1 MSFEK
6 IIGNNK
12 IKNELIK
19 AFRTNSIAHSYIFS
33 GQYGIGKKQIAIEF
47 AKMILCLNKDNAP
60 CGECK
65 SCLELEND
73 NNPDFNIIKPDG
85 KIKIDQIRQM
95 LEKVYEKPIIS
106 DKKVYIID
114 DAETMTVEAQNC
126 LLKTLEEPPEYI
138 VIILITSNE
147 SNLINTIKSRCLK
160 LTFNPLEN
168 SEIKQYLEKYLDF
181 QNVSETMLEIFEG
194 SIGKALKVKEKQ
206 ELYNNIETTLNNFSC
221 ESVIELINNATEIY
235 KGKENINEILEYF
248 NIYFLKKAKEE
259 YNNASKYVKAIE
271 IVEDTKK
278 RLVYNSNYDMTI
290 DNLLI
295 NIWEELNSWKQ

>member
-206 ELYNNIETTLNNFSC
+206 ELYNNIETTLSNFSC
-221 ESVIELINNATEIY
+221 ESVIDLINNATEIY

-295 NIWEELNSWKQ
+295 NIWEELNS

>member
-19 AFRTNSIAHSYIFS
+19 AFSTNSIAHSYIFS

-168 SEIKQYLEKYLDF
+168 SEIKQYLEKNLDF
-181 QNVSETMLEIFEG
+181 QNVSETLLEIFEG

-206 ELYNNIETTLNNFSC
+206 ELYNNIETTLSNFSC
-221 ESVIELINNATEIY
+221 ESVIDLINNATEIY

-295 NIWEELNSWKQ
+295 NIWEELNS

>member
-73 NNPDFNIIKPDG
+73 NNPDFNIIKPDR

-168 SEIKQYLEKYLDF
+168 SEIKQYLEKNLDF

-206 ELYNNIETTLNNFSC
+206 ELYNNIETTLSNFSC
-221 ESVIELINNATEIY
+221 ESVIDLINNATEIY

-295 NIWEELNSWKQ
+295 NIWEELNS

>member
-19 AFRTNSIAHSYIFS
+19 AFNTNSVAHSYIFS

-47 AKMILCLNKDNAP
+47 AKMILCLNKDKSP

-65 SCLELEND
+65 SCIELEND

-85 KIKIDQIRQM
+85 KIKIEQIRKM

-114 DAETMTVEAQNC
+114 DAETMTIEAQNC

-138 VIILITSNE
+138 IIILITSNE

-160 LTFNPLEN
+160 LTFNSLE
-168 SEIKQYLEKYLDF
+168 SGELKQYLENKLEF
-181 QNVSETMLEIFEG
+181 QNISETMLENFEG
-194 SIGKALKVKEKQ
+194 SVGKALKVKEKQ
-206 ELYNNIETTLNNFSC
+206 ELYSNMETTLENFNC
-221 ESVIELINNATEIY
+221 NSVIDLINNATEIY
-235 KGKENINEILEYF
+235 EGKENINEILEYF

-271 IVEDTKK
+271 IIEDTKK

-295 NIWEELNSWKQ
+295 NIWEELNN

>member
-19 AFRTNSIAHSYIFS
+19 AFSTNSIAHSYIFS

-168 SEIKQYLEKYLDF
+168 NEIKQYLEKNLDF

-235 KGKENINEILEYF
+235 KEKENINEILEYF

-295 NIWEELNSWKQ
+295 NIWEELNS

>member
-19 AFRTNSIAHSYIFS
+19 AFSTNSIAHSYIFS

-168 SEIKQYLEKYLDF
+168 SEIKQYLEKNLDF

-206 ELYNNIETTLNNFSC
+206 ELYNNIETTLSNFSC
-221 ESVIELINNATEIY
+221 ESVIDLINNATEIY

-278 RLVYNSNYDMTI
+278 RLVYNSNYEMTI

-295 NIWEELNSWKQ
+295 NIWEELNS

>member
-168 SEIKQYLEKYLDF
+168 NEIKQYLEKYLDF

-235 KGKENINEILEYF
+235 KEKENINEILEYF

-295 NIWEELNSWKQ
+295 NIWEELNS

>member
-19 AFRTNSIAHSYIFS
+19 AFNTNSVAHSYIFS

-47 AKMILCLNKDNAP
+47 AKMILCLNKDKSP

-65 SCLELEND
+65 SCIELEND

-85 KIKIDQIRQM
+85 KIKIEQIRKM

-114 DAETMTVEAQNC
+114 DAETMTIEAQNC

-138 VIILITSNE
+138 IIILITSNE

-160 LTFNPLEN
+160 LTFNSLE
-168 SEIKQYLEKYLDF
+168 SGELKQYLENKLEF
-181 QNVSETMLEIFEG
+181 QNISETMLENFEG
-194 SIGKALKVKEKQ
+194 SVGKALKVKEKQ
-206 ELYNNIETTLNNFSC
+206 ELYSNMETTLKNFNC
-221 ESVIELINNATEIY
+221 NSVIDLINNATEIY

-271 IVEDTKK
+271 IIEDTKK

-295 NIWEELNSWKQ
+295 NIWEELNN

>member
-19 AFRTNSIAHSYIFS
+19 AFSTNSIAHSYIFS

-126 LLKTLEEPPEYI
+126 LLKTLEEPPDYI

-147 SNLINTIKSRCLK
+147 NKLINTIKSRCLK

-168 SEIKQYLEKYLDF
+168 SEIKQYLEKNLDF

-206 ELYNNIETTLNNFSC
+206 ELYNNIETTLRNFSC
-221 ESVIELINNATEIY
+221 ESVIDLINNASEIY

-295 NIWEELNSWKQ
+295 NIWEELNS

>member
-19 AFRTNSIAHSYIFS
+19 AFSTNSIAHSYIFS

-168 SEIKQYLEKYLDF
+168 SEIKQYLEKNLDF

-206 ELYNNIETTLNNFSC
+206 ELYNNIETTLSNFSC
-221 ESVIELINNATEIY
+221 ESVIDLINNASEIY

-278 RLVYNSNYDMTI
+278 RLVYNSNYEMTI

-295 NIWEELNSWKQ
+295 NIWEELNS

>member
-19 AFRTNSIAHSYIFS
+19 AFSTNSIAHSYIFS

-60 CGECK
+60 CGKCK

-295 NIWEELNSWKQ
+295 NIWEELNS

>member
-19 AFRTNSIAHSYIFS
+19 AFNTNSVAHSYIFS

-47 AKMILCLNKDNAP
+47 AKMILCLNKDKSP

-65 SCLELEND
+65 SCIELEND

-85 KIKIDQIRQM
+85 KIKIEQIRKM

-114 DAETMTVEAQNC
+114 DAETMTIEAQNC

-138 VIILITSNE
+138 IIILITSNE

-160 LTFNPLEN
+160 LTFNSLEN
-168 SEIKQYLEKYLDF
+168 GELKQYLQNKLEF
-181 QNVSETMLEIFEG
+181 QNISETMLENFEG
-194 SIGKALKVKEKQ
+194 SVGKALKVKEKQ
-206 ELYNNIETTLNNFSC
+206 ELYSNMETTLKNFNC
-221 ESVIELINNATEIY
+221 NSVIDLINNATEIY

-271 IVEDTKK
+271 IIEDTKK

-295 NIWEELNSWKQ
+295 NIWEELNN

>member
-19 AFRTNSIAHSYIFS
+19 AFNTNSVAHSYIFS
-33 GQYGIGKKQIAIEF
+33 GQYGVGKKQIAIEF
-47 AKMILCLNKDNAP
+47 AKMILCLNKDKSP

-65 SCLELEND
+65 SCIELEND

-85 KIKIDQIRQM
+85 KIKIEQIRKM

-114 DAETMTVEAQNC
+114 DAETMTIEAQNC

-160 LTFNPLEN
+160 LTFNSLEN
-168 SEIKQYLEKYLDF
+168 GELKQYLENKLEF
-181 QNVSETMLEIFEG
+181 QNISETMLETFEG
-194 SIGKALKVKEKQ
+194 SVGKALKVKEKQ
-206 ELYNNIETTLNNFSC
+206 ELYSNMETTLKNFNC
-221 ESVIELINNATEIY
+221 NSVIDLINNATEIY

-271 IVEDTKK
+271 IIEDTKK

-295 NIWEELNSWKQ
+295 NIWEELNN

>member
-19 AFRTNSIAHSYIFS
+19 AFSTNSIAHSYIFS

-60 CGECK
+60 CCECK

-168 SEIKQYLEKYLDF
+168 SEIKQYLEKNLDF

-206 ELYNNIETTLNNFSC
+206 ELYNNIETTLSNFSC
-221 ESVIELINNATEIY
+221 ESVIDLINNATEIY

-295 NIWEELNSWKQ
+295 NIWEELNS

>member
-19 AFRTNSIAHSYIFS
+19 AFSTNSIAHSYIFS

-168 SEIKQYLEKYLDF
+168 NEIKQYLEKNLDF

-295 NIWEELNSWKQ
+295 NIWEELNS

>member
-1 MSFEK
+1 
-6 IIGNNK
+6 
-12 IKNELIK
+12 
-19 AFRTNSIAHSYIFS
+19 
-33 GQYGIGKKQIAIEF
+33 
-47 AKMILCLNKDNAP
+47 MILCLNKDKSP

-65 SCLELEND
+65 SCIELEND

-85 KIKIDQIRQM
+85 KIKIEQIRKM

-114 DAETMTVEAQNC
+114 DAETMTIEAQNC

-138 VIILITSNE
+138 IIILITSNE

-160 LTFNPLEN
+160 LTFNSLEN
-168 SEIKQYLEKYLDF
+168 GELKQYLENKLEF
-181 QNVSETMLEIFEG
+181 QNISETMLENFEG
-194 SIGKALKVKEKQ
+194 SVGKALKVKEKQ
-206 ELYNNIETTLNNFSC
+206 ELYSNMETTLKNFNC
-221 ESVIELINNATEIY
+221 NSVIDLINNATEIY

-271 IVEDTKK
+271 IIEDTKK

-295 NIWEELNSWKQ
+295 NIWEELNN

>member
-19 AFRTNSIAHSYIFS
+19 AFNTNSVAHSYIFS

-47 AKMILCLNKDNAP
+47 AKMILCLNKDKSP

-65 SCLELEND
+65 SCIELEND
-73 NNPDFNIIKPDG
+73 NNPDFN
-85 KIKIDQIRQM
+85 
-95 LEKVYEKPIIS
+95 IIS

-114 DAETMTVEAQNC
+114 DAETMTIEAQNC

-138 VIILITSNE
+138 IIILITSNE

-160 LTFNPLEN
+160 LTFNSLEN
-168 SEIKQYLEKYLDF
+168 GELKQYLENKLEF
-181 QNVSETMLEIFEG
+181 QNISETMLENFEG
-194 SIGKALKVKEKQ
+194 SVGKALKVKEKQ
-206 ELYNNIETTLNNFSC
+206 ELYSNMETTLKNFNC
-221 ESVIELINNATEIY
+221 NSVIDLINNATEIY

-271 IVEDTKK
+271 IIEDTKK

-295 NIWEELNSWKQ
+295 NIWEELNN

>member
-1 MSFEK
+1 ML
-6 IIGNNK
+6 
-12 IKNELIK
+12 IKNTRR
-19 AFRTNSIAHSYIFS
+19 ATR
-33 GQYGIGKKQIAIEF
+33 
-47 AKMILCLNKDNAP
+47 
-60 CGECK
+60 
-65 SCLELEND
+65 
-73 NNPDFNIIKPDG
+73 
-85 KIKIDQIRQM
+85 
-95 LEKVYEKPIIS
+95 
-106 DKKVYIID
+106 
-114 DAETMTVEAQNC
+114 
-126 LLKTLEEPPEYI
+126 

-168 SEIKQYLEKYLDF
+168 SEIKQYLEKNLDF

-206 ELYNNIETTLNNFSC
+206 ELYNNIETTLSNFSC
-221 ESVIELINNATEIY
+221 ESVIDLINNATEIY

-295 NIWEELNSWKQ
+295 NIWEELNS

>member
-19 AFRTNSIAHSYIFS
+19 AFNTNSIAHSYIFS
-33 GQYGIGKKQIAIEF
+33 GQYGIGKKQIAIDF
-47 AKMILCLNKDNAP
+47 AKMILCLNKENAP

-168 SEIKQYLEKYLDF
+168 SEIKQYLEKNLDF

-206 ELYNNIETTLNNFSC
+206 ELYNNIEATLRNFRC
-221 ESVIELINNATEIY
+221 ESVIDLINNASEIY

-295 NIWEELNSWKQ
+295 NIWEELNS

>member
-19 AFRTNSIAHSYIFS
+19 AFSTNSIAHSYIFS

-114 DAETMTVEAQNC
+114 DVETMTVEAQNC

-168 SEIKQYLEKYLDF
+168 SEIKQYLEKNLDF

-206 ELYNNIETTLNNFSC
+206 ELYNNIETTLRNFSC
-221 ESVIELINNATEIY
+221 ESVIDLINNATEIY

-295 NIWEELNSWKQ
+295 NIWEELNS

>member
-19 AFRTNSIAHSYIFS
+19 AFNTNSIAHSYIFS

-168 SEIKQYLEKYLDF
+168 SEIKQYLEKNLDF

-206 ELYNNIETTLNNFSC
+206 ELYNNIETTLSNFSC
-221 ESVIELINNATEIY
+221 ESVIDLINNATEIY

-278 RLVYNSNYDMTI
+278 RLVYNSNYEMTI

-295 NIWEELNSWKQ
+295 NIWEELNS

>member
-19 AFRTNSIAHSYIFS
+19 AFNTNSVAHSYIFS

-47 AKMILCLNKDNAP
+47 AKMILCLNKDKSP

-65 SCLELEND
+65 SCIELEND

-85 KIKIDQIRQM
+85 KIKIEQIRKM

-114 DAETMTVEAQNC
+114 DAETMTIEAQNC

-138 VIILITSNE
+138 IIILITSNE

-160 LTFNPLEN
+160 LTFNSLEN
-168 SEIKQYLEKYLDF
+168 GELKQYLENKLEF
-181 QNVSETMLEIFEG
+181 QNISETMLENFEG
-194 SIGKALKVKEKQ
+194 SVGKALKVKEKQ
-206 ELYNNIETTLNNFSC
+206 ELYSNMETTLKNFNC
-221 ESVIELINNATEIY
+221 NSVIDLINNATEIY
-235 KGKENINEILEYF
+235 KEKENINEILEYF

-259 YNNASKYVKAIE
+259 YNKASKYVKAIE
-271 IVEDTKK
+271 IIEDTKK

-295 NIWEELNSWKQ
+295 NIWEELNN

>member
-73 NNPDFNIIKPDG
+73 NNPDFNIIKPDE

-168 SEIKQYLEKYLDF
+168 SEIKQYLEKNFDF

-206 ELYNNIETTLNNFSC
+206 ELYNNIETTLSNFSC
-221 ESVIELINNATEIY
+221 ESVIDLINNATEIY

-295 NIWEELNSWKQ
+295 NIWEELNS

>member
-19 AFRTNSIAHSYIFS
+19 AFNTNSVAHSYIFS

-47 AKMILCLNKDNAP
+47 AKMILCLNKDKSP

-65 SCLELEND
+65 SCIELEND

-85 KIKIDQIRQM
+85 KIKIEQIRKM

-114 DAETMTVEAQNC
+114 DAETMTIEAQNC

-160 LTFNPLEN
+160 LTFNSLEN
-168 SEIKQYLEKYLDF
+168 GELKQYLENKLEF
-181 QNVSETMLEIFEG
+181 QNISETMLENFEG
-194 SIGKALKVKEKQ
+194 SVGKALKVKEKQ
-206 ELYNNIETTLNNFSC
+206 ELYSNMETTLKNFNC
-221 ESVIELINNATEIY
+221 NSVIDLINNATEIY

-271 IVEDTKK
+271 IIEDTKK

-295 NIWEELNSWKQ
+295 NIWEELNN

>member
-235 KGKENINEILEYF
+235 KEKENINEILEYF

-295 NIWEELNSWKQ
+295 NIWEELNS

>member
-106 DKKVYIID
+106 YKKVYIID

-221 ESVIELINNATEIY
+221 ESVIDLINNATEIY

-295 NIWEELNSWKQ
+295 NIWEELNS

>member
-168 SEIKQYLEKYLDF
+168 SEIKQYLEKNFDF

-206 ELYNNIETTLNNFSC
+206 ELYNNIETTLSNFSC
-221 ESVIELINNATEIY
+221 KSVIDLINNATEIY

-295 NIWEELNSWKQ
+295 NIWEELNS

>member
-106 DKKVYIID
+106 YKKVYIID

-147 SNLINTIKSRCLK
+147 NNLINTIKSRCLK

-168 SEIKQYLEKYLDF
+168 SEIKQYLEKNLDF

-206 ELYNNIETTLNNFSC
+206 ELYNNIETTLRNFSC
-221 ESVIELINNATEIY
+221 ESVIDLINNASEIY

-295 NIWEELNSWKQ
+295 NIWEELNS

>member
-19 AFRTNSIAHSYIFS
+19 AFNTNSVAHSYIFS

-47 AKMILCLNKDNAP
+47 AKMILCLNKDKSP

-65 SCLELEND
+65 SCIELEND

-85 KIKIDQIRQM
+85 KIKIEQIRKM

-114 DAETMTVEAQNC
+114 DAETMTIEAQNC

-138 VIILITSNE
+138 IIILITSNE

-160 LTFNPLEN
+160 LTFNSLEN
-168 SEIKQYLEKYLDF
+168 GELKQYLENKLEF
-181 QNVSETMLEIFEG
+181 QNISETMLENFEG
-194 SIGKALKVKEKQ
+194 SVGKALKVKEKQ
-206 ELYNNIETTLNNFSC
+206 ELYSNMETTLKNFNC
-221 ESVIELINNATEIY
+221 NSVIDLINNATEIY

-271 IVEDTKK
+271 IIEDTKK
-278 RLVYNSNYDMTI
+278 RLVYNNNYDMTI

-295 NIWEELNSWKQ
+295 NIWEELNN

>member
-19 AFRTNSIAHSYIFS
+19 AFNTNSVAHSYIFS

-47 AKMILCLNKDNAP
+47 AKMILCLNKDKSP

-65 SCLELEND
+65 SCIELEND

-85 KIKIDQIRQM
+85 KIKIEQIRKM

-114 DAETMTVEAQNC
+114 DAETMTIEAQNC

-160 LTFNPLEN
+160 LTFNSLEN
-168 SEIKQYLEKYLDF
+168 GELKQYLENKLEF
-181 QNVSETMLEIFEG
+181 QNISETMLENFEG
-194 SIGKALKVKEKQ
+194 SVGKALKVKEKQ
-206 ELYNNIETTLNNFSC
+206 ELYSNMETTLKNFNC
-221 ESVIELINNATEIY
+221 NSVIDLINNATEIY

-295 NIWEELNSWKQ
+295 NIWEELNS

>member
-19 AFRTNSIAHSYIFS
+19 AFSTNSIAHSYIFS

-168 SEIKQYLEKYLDF
+168 SEIKQYLEKNLDF

-206 ELYNNIETTLNNFSC
+206 ELYNNIETTLRNFSC
-221 ESVIELINNATEIY
+221 ESVIDLINNASEIY

-295 NIWEELNSWKQ
+295 NIWEELNS